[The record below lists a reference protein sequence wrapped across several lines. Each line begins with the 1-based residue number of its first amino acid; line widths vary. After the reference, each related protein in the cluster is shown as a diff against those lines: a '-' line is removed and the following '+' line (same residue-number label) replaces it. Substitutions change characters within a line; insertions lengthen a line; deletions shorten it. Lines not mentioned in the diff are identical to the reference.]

1 MEIQQSNKFTLT
13 KQNLDSS
20 RFLEKTSRQIQFYTW
35 VAIVL
40 SHKPLLLMMMMYFR
54 QCLFKFIQIFRLR
67 YDAFKDGG
75 IYILQLPSRP
85 IYQRR
90 ITHTS
95 QHTNKITQCTI
106 EGLVNP

>member
-20 RFLEKTSRQIQFYTW
+20 RFLDKTSRQIQFYTW

-75 IYILQLPSRP
+75 IISYNYLVDRFI
-85 IYQRR
+85 
-90 ITHTS
+90 
-95 QHTNKITQCTI
+95 N
-106 EGLVNP
+106 EGLHIPLNIQTKLRSAQ